1 CKPRFCQNRRIVAKL
16 RVHEVA
22 KQLGITSREALTKL
36 EEIGEFVSSA
46 SSTIEPP
53 VVKRL
58 KAEFA
63 DAAPAEK
70 PKPAAKKP
78 KSQAKKP
85 AAPKAE
91 KRAAAEQETKPAAP
105 KPGPKAPT
113 PQEVAS

>member
-1 CKPRFCQNRRIVAKL
+1 M
-16 RVHEVA
+16 RVHSVA
-22 KQLGITSREALTKL
+22 KQLGITSREALSKL

-58 KAEFA
+58 KSAFA

-70 PKPAAKKP
+70 PKPAAKPAQKP
-78 KSQAKKP
+78 APKPQAAKP

-91 KRAAAEQETKPAAP
+91 KPAPAPEAPQPAAP
-105 KPGPKAPT
+105 KAPETPAAEPAAATPKPAPK
-113 PQEVAS
+113 PA